1 VGEGEKQR
9 VGYRRREGLS
19 AWVEGKESERE
30 RESKCMSR
38 RKRESERV
46 STWVEGRGREG
57 VSEWVGGRERE
68 AE

>member
-1 VGEGEKQR
+1 
-9 VGYRRREGLS
+9 
-19 AWVEGKESERE
+19 
-30 RESKCMSR
+30 MSR